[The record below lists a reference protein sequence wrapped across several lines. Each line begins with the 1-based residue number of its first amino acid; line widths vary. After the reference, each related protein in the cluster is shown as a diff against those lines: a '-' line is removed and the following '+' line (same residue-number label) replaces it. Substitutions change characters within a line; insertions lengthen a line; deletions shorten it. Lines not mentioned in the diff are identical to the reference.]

1 MPYGESGGLS
11 ASDIALLNGNC
22 GRSNSNDGFGD
33 GNSGWWIILFLI
45 FALGGWGRG
54 FGGFGGGY
62 GNGFGGSIGGV
73 TDGYVLASDFAQVD
87 RKLDS
92 ISNGICDSTFALNN
106 TMTNGFANVQN
117 TLCQGFSG
125 VNNAITTNGYE
136 TRLGVQGLSASLAN
150 CCCDLKT
157 QIADCCCQTQS
168 GIQQVNYNMAMNT
181 NTLQNAMC
189 LNTRDIID
197 NQNANYRA
205 LHDEIVANRIEDKN
219 AQIAAQQNEIN
230 SLRLQAS
237 QANQNAVLQAAMDAN
252 TAEIIRRTG
261 NDCPVNAYVVQPPT
275 PVNFPTNCCGTFT
288 GYGYN
293 NNYNSCGCNC
303 GCC

>member
-1 MPYGESGGLS
+1 MNYGEGALS
-11 ASDIALLNGNC
+11 ASDVALLNNC
-22 GRSNSNDGFGD
+22 GRSNSGDGFGD
-33 GNSGWWIILFLI
+33 GNGAWWIVLFLI

-62 GNGFGGSIGGV
+62 GSGAGIGGV

-92 ISNGICDSTFALNN
+92 VSNGICDSTFALNN
-106 TMTNGFANVQN
+106 TMTNGFASVQN
-117 TLCQGFSG
+117 TLCQGFAG

-157 QIADCCCQTQS
+157 QIADCCCQVNR
-168 GIQQVNYNMAMNT
+168 GIDGINYNMAMNT

-219 AQIAAQQNEIN
+219 AQIAQQQNEIN
-230 SLRLQAS
+230 SLRLAAS
-237 QANQNAVLQAAMDAN
+237 QANQNAVLQARMDAN

-261 NDCPVNAYVVQPPT
+261 NDCPIPAYVVPNP
-275 PVNFPTNCCGTFT
+275 NCCYNYNVT
-288 GYGYN
+288 GFGYN
-293 NNYNSCGCNC
+293 NGCGCNS
-303 GCC
+303 CC